1 MTETTVNANEG
12 DRMTRTSLIRTT
24 RSSGMVVLVAVL
36 AACGGTAG
44 SDGPQTATVSAGTE
58 MVVRLDQELSTRS
71 HRKGDE
77 FTARLASTVRTD
89 GAAAIPAGAVVHGR
103 VTGVQQASS
112 DGTKGVV
119 KLQPTS
125 VELRGASHELAARVL
140 SADPEVRSETST
152 GEAAAKVGG
161 SAAAGAILGR
171 VIGGDGAGAAVG
183 AAVGAAAGT
192 GIVLAT
198 KDGHAVLPE
207 GSDLR
212 LELTEPLTVPLG
224 GRDGESESSG
234 EAT

>member
-1 MTETTVNANEG
+1 
-12 DRMTRTSLIRTT
+12 MTRTSII
-24 RSSGMVVLVAVL
+24 RSSGAAALLAVA

-44 SDGPQTATVSAGTE
+44 SEGPQTATLPAGTE
-58 MVVRLDQELSTRS
+58 MVVELEQEVSTRS
-71 HRKGDE
+71 HQKGDE
-77 FTARLASTVRTD
+77 FTARLASSVRTD
-89 GAAAIPAGAVVHGR
+89 SAAAIPAGAVVHGR

-125 VELRGASHELAARVL
+125 VEMRGASHDLAARVL

-192 GIVLAT
+192 GVVLAT

-212 LELTEPLTVPLG
+212 LELTEALTVPVASREAG
-224 GRDGESESSG
+224 SGETG